1 MDYSNKYD
9 IAVPEYFGN
18 TFQMRGAQKL
28 IVEQGRG
35 KGTSVIRVRDGKGL
49 DFVII
54 PDKGLNVPDVHFE
67 SV

>member
-9 IAVPEYFGN
+9 LAVPEYFGN
-18 TFQMRGAQKL
+18 TFQMCGAQKL

-35 KGTSVIRVRDGKGL
+35 KGTSVIRVRNGKGL

-54 PDKGLNVPDVHFE
+54 SEKGLDVLDVHFE